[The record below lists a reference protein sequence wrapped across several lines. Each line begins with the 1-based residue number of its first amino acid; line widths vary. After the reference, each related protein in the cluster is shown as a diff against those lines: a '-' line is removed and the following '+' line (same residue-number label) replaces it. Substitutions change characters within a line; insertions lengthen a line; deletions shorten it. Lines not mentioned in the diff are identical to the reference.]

1 MTRQKEDEI
10 NKDGDMKMN
19 NKKEEPK
26 VINENET
33 LGCDE
38 ISIEE
43 LKNACEEYRNTAE
56 EYKMKSE
63 EYLKNLKT
71 LKAEFENYR
80 KREMQYRESFIKSSN
95 RDLILKLLPVMDD
108 MDNAILESKKNEV
121 HQSYVEGAELIYR
134 KLLNILEKEGV
145 RQITTLGEKFDPKYH
160 EAMMTISSPD
170 YEDYAIVDELRKGYM
185 LNEEVLRAA
194 QVSVNRWDKNEKER

>member
-1 MTRQKEDEI
+1 MR
-10 NKDGDMKMN
+10 MN
-19 NKKEEPK
+19 NQEEEQK
-26 VINENET
+26 VVNNNET
-33 LGCDE
+33 TGCDE
-38 ISIEE
+38 ISLEE
-43 LKNACEEYRNTAE
+43 LKNACEEYRNSAE
-56 EYKMKSE
+56 EYKKKSE
-63 EYLKNLKT
+63 EYLKNLKS

-80 KREMQYRESFIKSSN
+80 KREMQNRESFIKSSN
-95 RDLILKLLPVMDD
+95 RDLILKLLPVIDD
-108 MDNAILESKKNEV
+108 MNNAILESKKNEV
-121 HQSYVEGAELIYR
+121 HQSFIEGVELIYR

-194 QVSVNRWDKNEKER
+194 QVSVNRWDKHEKEK

>member
-1 MTRQKEDEI
+1 MTRQKEDET
-10 NKDGDMKMN
+10 NKDGDIRMN
-19 NKKEEPK
+19 NQKEEPK
-26 VINENET
+26 VVNKNDT
-33 LGCDE
+33 SGCDE
-38 ISIEE
+38 ISLEE
-43 LKNACEEYRNTAE
+43 LKNICEEYRNNAE
-56 EYKMKSE
+56 EYQKKSE
-63 EYLKNLKT
+63 EYLKNLKS

-80 KREMQYRESFIKSSN
+80 KRERQFRDSFIKSSN
-95 RDLILKLLPVMDD
+95 RDLILKILPVMDD